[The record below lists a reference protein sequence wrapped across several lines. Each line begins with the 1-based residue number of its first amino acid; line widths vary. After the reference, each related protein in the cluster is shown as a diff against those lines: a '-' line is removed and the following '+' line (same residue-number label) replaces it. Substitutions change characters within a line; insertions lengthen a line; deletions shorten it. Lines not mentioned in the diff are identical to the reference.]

1 MVNIFNFSSKNQN
14 YDYFTKSKK
23 VIKTI
28 ILLFLINVMHFSI
41 LIFSC
46 FKRTC
51 FYVNFKEGA
60 LRFSNIKNF
69 NFDADSENKRF
80 CF

>member
-23 VIKTI
+23 VIKSI

-51 FYVNFKEGA
+51 F
-60 LRFSNIKNF
+60 LRFSNINNF
-69 NFDADSENKRF
+69 DFDADSKKKRF